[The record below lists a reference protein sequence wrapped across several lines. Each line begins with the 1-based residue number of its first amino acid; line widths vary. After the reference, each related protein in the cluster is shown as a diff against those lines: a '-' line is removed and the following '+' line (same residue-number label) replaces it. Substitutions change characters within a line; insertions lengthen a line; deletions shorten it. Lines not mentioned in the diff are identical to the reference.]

1 MFTAFTKSRKFIK
14 TLSAFLVNNQILQ
27 KNTLKQKVIPIQ
39 RSSTTK
45 YIYIYL
51 RKIRAIRICKNIAT
65 FI

>member
-1 MFTAFTKSRKFIK
+1 MSSDIIMFTAFTKSRKFIK

-45 YIYIYL
+45 YIYIFKENTCNSNL
-51 RKIRAIRICKNIAT
+51 
-65 FI
+65 

>member
-14 TLSAFLVNNQILQ
+14 KLSQQ
-27 KNTLKQKVIPIQ
+27 QSNTSEKQKVIPIQ